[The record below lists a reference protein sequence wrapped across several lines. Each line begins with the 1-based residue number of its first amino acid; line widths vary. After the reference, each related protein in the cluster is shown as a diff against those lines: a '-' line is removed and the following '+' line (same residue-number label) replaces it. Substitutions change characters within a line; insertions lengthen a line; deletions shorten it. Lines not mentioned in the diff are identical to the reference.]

1 MRMKKTVLLLCA
13 ALLFVPFGCTPDDVP
28 GGADD
33 TTEEEV
39 LPAEAGLSW
48 SVSACS
54 VSLAAVASFTSP
66 TLTNPHGLD
75 ITYTSSDTSVATIS
89 ADGTLTI
96 LAAGT
101 TTVTATSEATEAYL
115 AGSASYN
122 LTVIS
127 SDSADDGA
135 IVTTFASSGD
145 TSSDDDISNTEFTR
159 LVTVSFSSGGATVT
173 GYTTVAD
180 VMDVAINGNQVTIN
194 YTGSE
199 NVVYKLTGTAA
210 DGFFKLYSKK
220 KQAIWLSGVSITN
233 GSGAAI
239 NNQSG
244 KRTFVY
250 VEGSNSLS
258 DSASAAYATTGD
270 EDMKGV
276 FFSEGQLIFSGSGSL
291 TVTAN
296 NQKEKSGIV
305 SDDYIRMMASP
316 SVTVTAGSG
325 AGHGLKTNDFV
336 QLSDGKLEVTTSGAT
351 KKAITTDGYVL
362 VEGGTSVINVSGGVA
377 YDSDDAEYKGSA
389 GIKADNY
396 FGMTGGSVTITNTG
410 AGGKGLS
417 AGSQDFEGDIADS
430 YISGGSLSIT
440 TTGSETNDVSAKGIK
455 IGWATKVNG
464 KVTASAGN
472 FYISG
477 GSVSVNAAKCEGL
490 EAKGDLVISD
500 NAEVYVVSTGDDAI
514 NCQGEL
520 DVTGGFVYA
529 YSSAND
535 AMDANHDLKISG
547 GYVFAITTRGAPEV
561 ALDANTEDNYRLYIT
576 GGVVVAYGGLE
587 NGYSSSNTVYSM
599 DCSAGN
605 WNALYDG
612 SSFIAAFNAPA
623 GISSVAVCAPSLKK
637 GYTDVSVGGTTY
649 AGGTWA
655 TTSISGGSS
664 VSLGTYT
671 GGGGPGGNPPGGGPG
686 GGH

>member
-1 MRMKKTVLLLCA
+1 MKKTVLLLCA
-13 ALLFVPFGCTPDDVP
+13 ALLSVPFACTPDDIP
-28 GGADD
+28 GGDEQN
-33 TTEEEV
+33 TQEETK
-39 LPAEAGLSW
+39 LPDPALSW
-48 SVSACS
+48 S
-54 VSLAAVASFTSP
+54 AASCTQTIEEENPAAYP
-66 TLTNPHGLD
+66 TLTVDP
-75 ITYTSSDTSVATIS
+75 
-89 ADGTLTI
+89 ADLNI
-96 LAAGT
+96 
-101 TTVTATSEATEAYL
+101 
-115 AGSASYN
+115 
-122 LTVIS
+122 
-127 SDSADDGA
+127 
-135 IVTTFASSGD
+135 TFASSNKSVATVDGSGNVSLVAPGSSTISATFAGNDAYNAATATYTLIVLSNANDGAVTTNFDSSGD
-145 TSSDDDISNTEFTR
+145 PSSDDDISNTSFTR
-159 LVTVSFSSGGATVT
+159 LVTVTFASNGASVT
-173 GYTTVAD
+173 GHTAVAD
-180 VMDVAINGNQVTIN
+180 VMSVDVSGNQVTVN
-194 YTGSE
+194 YSGSE
-199 NVVYKLTGTAA
+199 NVVYRLTGTAA

-291 TVTAN
+291 TITAN

-316 SVTVTAGSG
+316 SITVTAGSG

-336 QLSDGKLEVTTSGAT
+336 QLSDGKFEVTTSGAT

-396 FGMTGGSVTITNTG
+396 FAMTGGSVTITNTG
-410 AGGKGLS
+410 AGGKGVS
-417 AGSQDFEGDIADS
+417 AGSEDYEGDIADS
-430 YISGGSLSIT
+430 YISGGTLSVT

-472 FYISG
+472 LSISG
-477 GSVSVNAAKCEGL
+477 GSVTVNAAKCEGL

-561 ALDANTEDNYRLYIT
+561 ALDANTEENYKLYIT

-637 GYTDVSVGGTTY
+637 GYTDVSVGSTTY

-664 VSLGTYT
+664 ESLGTYT

>member
-1 MRMKKTVLLLCA
+1 MNKTVTLLCA
-13 ALLFVPFGCTPDDVP
+13 ALLLLPFGCTPEDIP

-33 TTEEEV
+33 TTEEVV

-48 SVSACS
+48 SVASCS
-54 VSLAAVASFTSP
+54 VSLAAVASFTAP
-66 TLTNPHGLD
+66 TLTNPHGLS
-75 ITYTSSDTSVATIS
+75 ITYSSSDTSVATID
-89 ADGTLTI
+89 ADGRLTI

-101 TTVTATSEATEAYL
+101 TTISATSEATEAYL
-115 AGSASYN
+115 AGSASYK
-122 LTVIS
+122 LTVT
-127 SDSADDGA
+127 DTGTADDGA
-135 IVTTFASSGD
+135 VNTTFASSGD
-145 TSSDDDISNTEFTR
+145 TSSDDDISNTAFTR
-159 LVTVSFSSGGATVT
+159 LVTVSFSSGGASVT
-173 GYTTVAD
+173 GCSAVSD
-180 VMDVAINGNQVTIN
+180 VMQVSVSGNQVTVN

-199 NVVYKLTGTAA
+199 NVVYKLTGTAS

-220 KQAIWLSGVSITN
+220 KQALWLSGVSITN
-233 GSGAAI
+233 SSGAAI

-250 VEGSNSLS
+250 VEGSNTLADS
-258 DSASAAYATTGD
+258 DSAAYATTGD

-291 TVTAN
+291 TVTASN
-296 NQKEKSGIV
+296 KKEKSGIV

-316 SVTVTAGSG
+316 TVTVDAGSG
-325 AGHGLKTNDFV
+325 AGHGLKGKDFV
-336 QLSDGKLEVTTSGAT
+336 QLSDGTLDVTTTAAM
-351 KKAITTDGYVL
+351 KKGITSEDYVL
-362 VEGGTSVINVSGGVA
+362 VEGGVTTVNVSGGVA
-377 YDSDDAEYKGSA
+377 YDSEDAEYKGSA

-396 FGMTGGSVTITNTG
+396 FGMTGGSVTIANTG
-410 AGGKGLS
+410 AGGKGIS
-417 AGSQDFEGDIADS
+417 AGSEDYEGNIADS
-430 YISGGSLSIT
+430 YISGGTLSIT

-455 IGWATKVNG
+455 IGWATKSGN

-472 FYISG
+472 LHISG
-477 GSVSVNAAKCEGL
+477 GSVTVNAAKCEGL

-500 NAEVYVVSTGDDAI
+500 SAELHVTSTGDDAI

-520 DVTGGFVYA
+520 DVTGGYVYA
-529 YSSAND
+529 FSSAND

-561 ALDANTEDNYRLYIT
+561 ALDANTEEHYKLYIT

-587 NGYSSSNTVYSM
+587 GGYSSSNTVYTM
-599 DCSAGN
+599 NCTAGG

-612 SSFIAAFNAPA
+612 SSYIAAFKAPE
-623 GISSVAVCAPSLKK
+623 GISNVAVCAPSLKK
-637 GYTDVSVGGTTY
+637 GYKGVSVGGDTY
-649 AGGTWA
+649 AGGVWA
-655 TTSISGGSS
+655 TTSISGGSA

-686 GGH
+686 GH

>member
-1 MRMKKTVLLLCA
+1 MKKTVTLLCA
-13 ALLFVPFGCTPDDVP
+13 ALLLLPFGCTPEDIP

-173 GYTTVAD
+173 GYTAVAD

-220 KQAIWLSGVSITN
+220 KQALWLSGVSIAN

-250 VEGSNSLS
+250 VEGANSLS
-258 DSASAAYATTGD
+258 DSASAAYAATGD

-291 TVTAN
+291 TVKAD

-316 SVTVTAGSG
+316 SVTVSAGSG
-325 AGHGLKTNDFV
+325 AGHGLKTNDYV
-336 QLSDGKLEVTTSGAT
+336 QLSGGNLEVTTSGAT

-377 YDSDDAEYKGSA
+377 YDSGDAEYKGSA

-417 AGSQDFEGDIADS
+417 AGSEDFEGDIADS
-430 YISGGSLSIT
+430 YISGGTLSVT

-472 FYISG
+472 LSISG
-477 GSVSVNAAKCEGL
+477 GSVTVNAAKCEGL

-500 NAEVYVVSTGDDAI
+500 SAEVHVVSTGDDAI

-520 DVTGGFVYA
+520 DVTGGYVYA

-547 GYVFAITTRGAPEV
+547 GYVFAVTTRGAPEV
-561 ALDANTEDNYRLYIT
+561 AMDANTEDGYKLYIT

-587 NGYSSSNTVYSM
+587 GGYSASNTVYTM
-599 DCSAGN
+599 NCTADG
-605 WNALYDG
+605 WNALHDG
-612 SSFIAAFNAPA
+612 SSYIAAFKAPA
-623 GISSVAVCAPSLKK
+623 GVSSVAVCAPSLKK
-637 GYTDVSVGGTTY
+637 GYKGVSVGGDTY

-655 TTSISGGSS
+655 TSSISGGSA

-671 GGGGPGGNPPGGGPG
+671 GGGGPGGGNPPGGGPG
-686 GGH
+686 GH

>member
-1 MRMKKTVLLLCA
+1 MKQTVTLLCA
-13 ALLFVPFGCTPDDVP
+13 ALLLLPFGCTPEDIP

-101 TTVTATSEATEAYL
+101 TTITATSEATEAYL

-135 IVTTFASSGD
+135 INTTFASSGD
-145 TSSDDDISNTEFTR
+145 TSSDDDISNTEFSR

-173 GYTTVAD
+173 GYTAVAD
-180 VMDVAINGNQVTIN
+180 VMDVAINGNQVTVN

-220 KQAIWLSGVSITN
+220 KQALWLSGVSIAN
-233 GSGAAI
+233 SSGAAI

-250 VEGSNSLS
+250 VEGSNTLA
-258 DSASAAYATTGD
+258 DGASAAYSTTGD

-296 NQKEKSGIV
+296 NSKEKSGIV

-316 SVTVTAGSG
+316 SVTVSAGSG
-325 AGHGLKTNDFV
+325 AGHGLKTNDYV
-336 QLSDGKLEVTTSGAT
+336 QLSDGNLEVTTTGAT

-377 YDSDDAEYKGSA
+377 YDSGDAEYKGSA

-417 AGSQDFEGDIADS
+417 AGSEDFEGDIADS
-430 YISGGSLSIT
+430 FISGGSLSIT

-472 FYISG
+472 LYISG
-477 GSVSVNAAKCEGL
+477 GSVSVKAEKCEGL

-520 DVTGGFVYA
+520 DVTGGYVYA
-529 YSSAND
+529 FSSAND

-547 GYVFAITTRGAPEV
+547 GYVFAVTTCGAPEV
-561 ALDANTEDNYRLYIT
+561 ALDANTEDGYKLYIT

-587 NGYSSSNTVYSM
+587 GGYSASNTVYSM
-599 DCSAGN
+599 NCTADG

-612 SSFIAAFNAPA
+612 SSFIAAFKAPA
-623 GISSVAVCAPSLKK
+623 GVSNVAVCAPALKK
-637 GYTDVSVGGTTY
+637 GYKGVSVGGATY

-655 TTSISGGSS
+655 TSSISGGSA

-671 GGGGPGGNPPGGGPG
+671 GGGGPGGGNPPGGGPG
-686 GGH
+686 GH